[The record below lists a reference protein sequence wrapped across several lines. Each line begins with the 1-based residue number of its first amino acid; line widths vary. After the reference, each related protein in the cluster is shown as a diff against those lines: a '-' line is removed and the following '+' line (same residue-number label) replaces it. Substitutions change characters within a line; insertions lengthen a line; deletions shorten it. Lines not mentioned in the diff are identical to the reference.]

1 MMDKIYEDFT
11 TKLLPSIQE
20 GLVITKD
27 YFMDLFGRYVKYL
40 IISDAIW
47 MVLGPVISITA
58 YKFVRFFLARRALT
72 DDYDDSRFGYALL
85 VVASTLMVFV
95 GVVIF
100 LVKLD
105 DVVKDIYIPE
115 VRVYQEI
122 TNQMNHPHPAQ

>member
-40 IISDAIW
+40 IVSDT
-47 MVLGPVISITA
+47 ISIAVGFLGLAIAIKFFKFSRVCWKESEDSYDRAAEGILMFLSTA
-58 YKFVRFFLARRALT
+58 
-72 DDYDDSRFGYALL
+72 S
-85 VVASTLMVFV
+85 VFV
-95 GVVIF
+95 SF
-100 LVKLD
+100 LFIMFSVDNLI
-105 DVVKDIYIPE
+105 KDIYIPE

-122 TNQMNHPHPAQ
+122 TSHMNRPSAQ